1 MHCRNNVHHISMLKR
16 YNCAHA
22 ITNRKSLMKFAY
34 RNTQSFVRTKT
45 FSKMIPAAP

>member
-1 MHCRNNVHHISMLKR
+1 MNCRNNVHHICMLKR

-22 ITNRKSLMKFAY
+22 ITNRKSLMKYAY
-34 RNTQSFVRTKT
+34 RNAQCFMHLKT